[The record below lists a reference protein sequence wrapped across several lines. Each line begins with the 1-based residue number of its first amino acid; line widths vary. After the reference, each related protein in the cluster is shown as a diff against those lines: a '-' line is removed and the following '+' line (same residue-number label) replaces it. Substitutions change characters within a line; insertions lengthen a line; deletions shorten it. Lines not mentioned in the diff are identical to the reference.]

1 MMKRRSW
8 GVILLVLFLVGCYAN
23 AQYVQRNQLP
33 ERDTFQLDVQCEEG
47 LKPGDTGEIAVSLEN
62 TGEQDY
68 FLDYTNL
75 FVVSVDGKQITIQ
88 EDGTDGWA
96 LPSGDEVSENYEFV
110 AGTPGKHKVIVQAQ
124 FQIQNQAGD
133 SRSYRYEEK
142 TWMEV
147 MGKE

>member
-8 GVILLVLFLVGCYAN
+8 GIILLVLFLVGCYAN

-75 FVVSVDGKQITIQ
+75 FVISVDGKQITPQ
-88 EDGTDGWA
+88 EDGTAGRTVMRRKLGW
-96 LPSGDEVSENYEFV
+96 
-110 AGTPGKHKVIVQAQ
+110 K
-124 FQIQNQAGD
+124 
-133 SRSYRYEEK
+133 
-142 TWMEV
+142 
-147 MGKE
+147 